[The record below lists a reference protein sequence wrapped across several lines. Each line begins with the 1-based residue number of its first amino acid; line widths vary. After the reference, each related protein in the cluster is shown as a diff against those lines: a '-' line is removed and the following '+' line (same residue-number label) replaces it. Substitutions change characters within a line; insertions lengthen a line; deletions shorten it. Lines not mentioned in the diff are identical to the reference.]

1 MNKPHSSAQRAIR
14 EAYHALRQGDRR
26 SARRWAEQAAVLAP
40 GLEEPWLLLGALSN
54 PRASLAHLRRALAI
68 NPSSQRAR
76 QGIHWAVQRL
86 RDEPGALPAPNRR
99 VVVGQPSLHAMTVRR
114 PILIGSLLPLLLALL
129 FSLVGLSVWLGAP
142 DVSHA
147 LFKAESVPVALAQV
161 GLSKATR
168 TPTATSTFT
177 PTATSTPTP
186 TPTETSTPTLTS
198 TPTETPTATPTEKP
212 AKKANK
218 NKNKKKKLA
227 QVEAEF
233 PGLPNGVGNGERWV
247 AVNLTNQTAAAYQG
261 DQLVRSFVVST
272 GTWLTPTVTGQFKI
286 YVKYRSADMSG
297 PGYYLPDVP
306 YVMYFYEDYG
316 LHGTYWHNN
325 FGTPMSHGCVNFTID
340 DSAWLYDFAS
350 VGTVVY
356 VHY

>member
-1 MNKPHSSAQRAIR
+1 MNSPHSPAQRAIR

-26 SARRWAEQAAVLAP
+26 TARQWAEQAAALAP
-40 GLEEPWLLLGALSN
+40 GLEEPWLLLGALSS
-54 PRASLAHLRRALAI
+54 PRASLAHMRRALAI
-68 NPSSQRAR
+68 NPSSPRAR

-86 RDEPGALPAPNRR
+86 REEPGSMPAPHRR
-99 VVVGQPSLHAMTVRR
+99 VIVGQPTPQAMTMRR
-114 PILIGSLLPLLLALL
+114 PALIGSLLPVLLALL
-129 FSLVGLSVWLGAP
+129 LTLAGLSVWFGAP
-142 DVSHA
+142 EVSHA
-147 LFKAESVPVALAQV
+147 LFESESVPVALAQV

-168 TPTATSTFT
+168 TPTVTPTLT

-186 TPTETSTPTLTS
+186 TPTETPTPTPTD

-212 AKKANK
+212 AKKAK
-218 NKNKKKKLA
+218 AKKKKEPA
-227 QVEAEF
+227 KVVSEF
-233 PGLPNGVGNGERWV
+233 PGLPAGIGNGEHWV
-247 AVNLTNQTAAAYQG
+247 EVNLTNQTAAAYEG
-261 DQLVRSFVVST
+261 EQLVRSFVVST

-286 YVKYRSADMSG
+286 YVKYRAADMTG

-306 YVMYFYEDYG
+306 YVMYFFEDYG

-340 DSAWLYDFAS
+340 DSAWLFDFAS